1 MSEKKEEKT
10 VNIKVNSDS
19 KIYRA
24 KAGNLPLENG
34 DTVIFELDQFQDVG
48 TIFECCATKD
58 GNIVLDDEVMVIRK
72 VNEKDSKRLL
82 ELKEEATATLDKCR
96 EKIEKHNLE
105 MDLLDADISYD
116 GKKLTFYFCSSGRV
130 DFRSLVPDLAST
142 FKKLIR
148 LQQVG
153 MRDKAKCMDS
163 VGRCGRGTCCR
174 KFLKGDLETVTVDMA
189 HDQNLGQ
196 TSSNRVTGVCG
207 KLMCCLKFE
216 LDDYKKARK
225 NMPSPGSKIKTPEG
239 EGIVIFANVI
249 KNKLRVELLKDK
261 RIVEVDC

>member
-1 MSEKKEEKT
+1 MSEKEEKT

-19 KIYRA
+19 KIYQA
-24 KAGNLPLENG
+24 KSGNLPLEIG
-34 DTVIFELDQFQDVG
+34 DIVIFELDQFQDVG
-48 TIFECCATKD
+48 VVFECCATKN
-58 GNIVLDDEVMVIRK
+58 GSIVSDEQVMVIRK
-72 VNEKDSKRLL
+72 VNDKDNERLL
-82 ELKEEATATLDKCR
+82 ELKAEAKATLDKCR

-116 GKKLTFYFCSSGRV
+116 GKKLTFYFCASGRV

-174 KFLKGDLETVTVDMA
+174 QFLKGDLETVTVDMA

-196 TSSNRVTGVCG
+196 TGSNRVTGVCG

-216 LDDYKKARK
+216 LDEYKKAHK
-225 NMPSPGSKIKTPEG
+225 EMPSSGSKINTPEG
-239 EGIVIFANVI
+239 EGIVISANVI
-249 KNKLRVELLKDK
+249 KNKLKVELLKDK